1 MMFTRGE
8 ANLVVDESPYNLAYN
23 FASVEAEPLL
33 EEGTLLSDGSY
44 ISAVI
49 LPEPEIVPLI
59 EEAKSE
65 ISVSASF
72 ENPPT
77 QRFFS
82 CINFIKEY
90 WPEFKDKQLYS
101 PRYLWQNYAK
111 FGLERIDEPIVGAL
125 VVMLDNPYYGHIGV
139 VEWVESPS
147 FSLIEENLKPGK
159 ITHRTFEFENKNII
173 GYLK

>member
-1 MMFTRGE
+1 MFTRGE
-8 ANLVVDESPYNLAYN
+8 ANLVVDNTPANFGYI

-82 CINFIKEY
+82 CVNFIKEY

-125 VVMLDNPYYGHIGV
+125 VVLLDNPRYGHIGV
-139 VEWVESPS
+139 VEKVESLS
-147 FSLIEENLKPGK
+147 FSFIEENYYPGK
-159 ITHRTFEFENKNII
+159 ITHRTFEFGDENIV
-173 GYLK
+173 GFLR